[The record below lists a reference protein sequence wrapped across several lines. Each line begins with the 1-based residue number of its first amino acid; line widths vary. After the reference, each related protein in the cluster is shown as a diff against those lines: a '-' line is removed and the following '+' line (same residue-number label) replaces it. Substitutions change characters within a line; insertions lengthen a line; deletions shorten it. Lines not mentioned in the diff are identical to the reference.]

1 MTSGALGETPGH
13 QGDGLAGTDTAGPA
27 VPAPGS
33 RRARDR
39 TTYRPAWYPNQDPD
53 HNPWVV
59 PDTMTGKTHYAT
71 WADSLKPGELLALID
86 EHAPDDR

>member
-1 MTSGALGETPGH
+1 MRSGCVTR
-13 QGDGLAGTDTAGPA
+13 LASITWRWAYDIGRP
-27 VPAPGS
+27 
-33 RRARDR
+33 

-59 PDTMTGKTHYAT
+59 PDTMTGKTHYET